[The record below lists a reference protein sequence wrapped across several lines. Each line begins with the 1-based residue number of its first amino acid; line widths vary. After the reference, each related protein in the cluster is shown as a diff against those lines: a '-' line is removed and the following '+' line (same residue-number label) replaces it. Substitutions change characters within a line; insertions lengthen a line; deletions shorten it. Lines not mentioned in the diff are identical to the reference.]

1 MQLWKITFILGFELK
16 NRKPWDYSR
25 SEKIIFSSEAEVEIV
40 KAIDEAENKTS
51 GEIRIQVE
59 AVCKSFQKLKERHLS

>member
-1 MQLWKITFILGFELK
+1 MGLFKK
-16 NRKPWDYSR
+16 RK
-25 SEKIIFSSEAEVEIV
+25 KIIFSSEEEVEIV

-59 AVCKSFQKLKERHLS
+59 AVCKSFQKLKRKTSKLIFC

>member
-1 MQLWKITFILGFELK
+1 LENYFHLRFRIKHQKVIGLFKK
-16 NRKPWDYSR
+16 RK
-25 SEKIIFSSEAEVEIV
+25 KIIFSSEEEVEIV

-59 AVCKSFQKLKERHLS
+59 AVCNSFQKLKERHLS

>member
-1 MQLWKITFILGFELK
+1 MGLFKK
-16 NRKPWDYSR
+16 RK
-25 SEKIIFSSEAEVEIV
+25 KIIFSSEEEVEIV

-51 GEIRIQVE
+51 GEIRIQVG